1 MARHR
6 GAGSNLP
13 RMRASGG
20 AAYADL
26 ADAAALRQEW
36 QRLYR
41 MEAPAALSPDF
52 LRRDIAYRR
61 QADQHGGLSAAARRR
76 LAALAGSEAIQAPAV
91 RPQATHIK
99 PGSTLLREWHGRTYT
114 VLALEQGFEIAGQ
127 RFASL
132 SEAAHHLTGA
142 YWSGPRFFGLKRG
155 RRASARA
162 TDEAGNA

>member
-6 GAGSNLP
+6 RAGSNLP
-13 RMRASGG
+13 RKQAPDS
-20 AAYADL
+20 AILADL

-36 QRLYR
+36 KRLHR

-61 QADQHGGLSAAARRR
+61 QADQHGALCAAARRR
-76 LAALAGSEAIQAPAV
+76 LAALADSEAIQAPAV
-91 RPQATHIK
+91 RPQASRIK

-132 SEAAHHLTGA
+132 SEAAHHITGA
-142 YWSGPRFFGLKRG
+142 HWSGPRFFGLKRG
-155 RRASARA
+155 CRASARA